1 MKTTHLSENQC
12 SKTISVPSATGWGRW
27 SGFWRIALLLSA
39 SMTASAC
46 NSSLRNTDVSTKDAL
61 SVIFNRKS
69 VRAFTSQPVTPEEIQ
84 TLLKAGFSAP
94 TAKNIQPWEFIV
106 LNSRSA
112 IDSLAAKGLPGS
124 RIILEQAPLAIVIC
138 GDTVASTR
146 WSLDCSAA
154 TENIL
159 LAAEAL
165 DLGAVWLAVYPW
177 RSRVERMVSTC
188 GTPPHVLPLA
198 VVAVGRPK
206 GEHSPKNKY
215 KAEKIHWN
223 KW

>member
-1 MKTTHLSENQC
+1 MKHKYLSL
-12 SKTISVPSATGWGRW
+12 
-27 SGFWRIALLLSA
+27 RIALLLFVSA
-39 SMTASAC
+39 AAFSC
-46 NSSLRNTDVSTKDAL
+46 NSRPNNVAVSAKDAL

-69 VRAFTSQPVTPEEIQ
+69 VRSFTSQPVTPEEVQ

-106 LNSRSA
+106 FNSRSA
-112 IDSLAAKGLPGS
+112 IDSLATEGLPGS

-154 TENIL
+154 TENML

-165 DLGAVWLAVYPW
+165 GLGAVWLAVYPW
-177 RSRVERMVSTC
+177 RSRVERVVNVC

-198 VVAVGRPK
+198 VVTVGRPR

>member
-1 MKTTHLSENQC
+1 MLQQNHMKHTYLFLS
-12 SKTISVPSATGWGRW
+12 
-27 SGFWRIALLLSA
+27 IALLLSVSA
-39 SMTASAC
+39 IAFSCSNSPRNVDVTA
-46 NSSLRNTDVSTKDAL
+46 KDAL

-69 VRAFTSQPVTPEEIQ
+69 VRTFTSQPVTPEEIQ

-106 LNSRSA
+106 FNSRSA
-112 IDSLAAKGLPGS
+112 IDSLAAEGLPGT
-124 RIILEQAPLAIVIC
+124 RVILEQAALAIVIC

-165 DLGAVWLAVYPW
+165 GLGAVWLAVYPW
-177 RSRVERMVSTC
+177 RNRVERVVDVC

-198 VVAVGRPK
+198 VVAVGHPK

-215 KAEKIHWN
+215 KEAKIHWN

>member
-1 MKTTHLSENQC
+1 MKHMYLFLRRT
-12 SKTISVPSATGWGRW
+12 
-27 SGFWRIALLLSA
+27 LLLFVSVA
-39 SMTASAC
+39 AFSC
-46 NSSLRNTDVSTKDAL
+46 GNSPRNADVSTNDAL

-94 TAKNIQPWEFIV
+94 TGRNIQPWEFIV
-106 LNSRSA
+106 FNRRSA
-112 IDSLAAKGLPGS
+112 IDSLATEGLPGS
-124 RIILEQAPLAIVIC
+124 KNILEQAALAIVIC
-138 GDTVASTR
+138 GDTAASNL

-165 DLGAVWLAVYPW
+165 GLGAVWLAVYPVQD
-177 RSRVERMVSTC
+177 RIEPVVKVC

-198 VVAVGRPK
+198 VVAVGHPK
-206 GEHSPKNKY
+206 GEHLPKDKY
-215 KAEKIHWN
+215 KTEKIHWN
-223 KW
+223 KWTTPAR